1 MKKTLAIVT
10 LSVMLSACAS
20 LRQPSENDADASL
33 PSPKPTLEKVPPA
46 AKLPAA
52 PVAVVEDPLPA
63 VDLSA
68 DLFYDIMR
76 AEIGF
81 QRGQWQ
87 GPYTILLSD
96 AQQTRDPRLARR
108 AAEIALAARR
118 PAEALSAVRLWSEL
132 APHSDEALQNYL
144 SLVMLSDNISEI
156 QPLLA
161 QRLAQ
166 ASPETV
172 GPLILQIQRLLN
184 RARDKT
190 AAFTMLEQL
199 TSPYSTL
206 MESHLALAQ
215 SAFTNRDSVRAQ
227 AEANQALSIKPDSE
241 LAILT
246 LAQVTPDPD
255 RAMKLVADF
264 LKKYPD
270 AREVRIAYARGLV
283 EQKQFEAAS
292 DQFLKLLKDNPDDQA
307 TLFAL
312 GILNVQTNHLGP
324 AETYLKHY
332 LELLAADQEDEHD
345 PTQALLLLSQIAE
358 ERNDIPGALKWL
370 EQIEPGDAYIS
381 AQIRRGQLLA
391 KRGDI
396 NGARKV
402 LEQAQAD
409 ASNDH
414 DQQQLIL
421 GEAQILR
428 DAGRNQEAADIL
440 EAGVKSFPDSV
451 DLLYDY
457 AMAADKIGSY
467 STMEGA
473 LRKIIQ
479 IVPNSQHAYNALG
492 YSLADR
498 NIRLPEALTL
508 IQKALELAP
517 NDPFITDSLGWAQY
531 RLGNFA
537 EAEKQL
543 RRAYGLKADPEIGVH
558 LGEVLWVS
566 GKQTEAKQLW
576 RDAQAKDPQN
586 DVLKSTLTR
595 LNVKL

>member
-1 MKKTLAIVT
+1 LKKTFAIVS

-20 LRQPSENDADASL
+20 LRQPSETTADASH
-33 PSPKPTLEKVPPA
+33 PSTPPKLVKAPPVTKEQA
-46 AKLPAA
+46 QATPL
-52 PVAVVEDPLPA
+52 VEDPLPA
-63 VDLSA
+63 VELTQN
-68 DLFYDIMR
+68 LLYDILR
-76 AEIGF
+76 AEISF

-87 GPYTILLSD
+87 TAYLTLLSD
-96 AQQTRDPRLARR
+96 AQQTLDPRLAKR

-144 SLVMLSDNISEI
+144 GLVMLSDNISEI

-166 ASPETV
+166 ASPQAV
-172 GPLILQIQRLLN
+172 GPLILQIQRLLS

-190 AAFTMLEQL
+190 AAFNILQDL
-199 TSPYSTL
+199 ISPYATL

-215 SAFTNRDSVRAQ
+215 GAFANRDSVRARD
-227 AEANQALSIKPDSE
+227 EATQALRLKPDSE

-246 LAQVTPDPD
+246 LAQVTPDTIA
-255 RAMKLVADF
+255 AMKLVSDF
-264 LKKYPD
+264 LSTHPN

-283 EQKQFEAAS
+283 EQKQYEPARK
-292 DQFLKLLKDNPDDQA
+292 QFIQLLKDNNDDMT

-312 GILNVQTNHLGP
+312 GILDVQTSHLAE
-324 AETYLKHY
+324 AETNLKRYLQV
-332 LELLAADQEDEHD
+332 LTAQPEDERD

-358 ERNDIPGALKWL
+358 ERNDVPGALKWL
-370 EQIEPGDAYIS
+370 EQVEPGDAYINV
-381 AQIRRGQLLA
+381 QIRRGQLLA

-402 LEQAQAD
+402 LEQAQAE
-409 ASNDH
+409 AGNDR
-414 DQQQLIL
+414 DQQQLIQ

-428 DAGRNQEAADIL
+428 DADRNQEAATIL
-440 EAGVKSFPDSV
+440 EDGIKRFPDNI

-457 AMAADKIGSY
+457 AMVADKINSY
-467 STMEGA
+467 DTMEAA
-473 LRKIIQ
+473 LRKIID
-479 IVPNSQHAYNALG
+479 VAPDNPHAYNALG

-498 NIRLPEALTL
+498 NVRLPEALSL
-508 IQKALELAP
+508 IQKAVKLTPE
-517 NDPFITDSLGWAQY
+517 DPFITDSLGWAQF
-531 RLGNFA
+531 RLGNLE

-543 RRAYGLKADPEIGVH
+543 RRAYGLRPDPEIGVH

-566 GKQTEAKQLW
+566 GKQAEAKQLW
-576 RDAQAKDPQN
+576 RDAQQKDPQN
-586 DVLKSTLTR
+586 DVLKNTLNR

>member
-1 MKKTLAIVT
+1 
-10 LSVMLSACAS
+10 MLSACAS
-20 LRQPSENDADASL
+20 LRQHSENDADAKL
-33 PSPKPTLEKVPPA
+33 PSTKPTLEKAPPVT
-46 AKLPAA
+46 KLAGKET
-52 PVAVVEDPLPA
+52 VVVEDPLPA
-63 VDLSA
+63 VALTP
-68 DLFYDIMR
+68 DLFFDIMR

-87 GPYTILLSD
+87 EPYTILLSD
-96 AQQTRDPRLARR
+96 AQQTRDPRLAKR

-118 PAEALSAVRLWSEL
+118 PGEALTAVRLWSEL

-144 SLVMLSDNISEI
+144 SLVMLSDNIVEI

-172 GPLILQIQRLLN
+172 GPLILQIQRLVS

-190 AAFTMLEQL
+190 AAFNMLEQL
-199 TSPYSTL
+199 TSPYSSL

-215 SAFTNRDSVRAQ
+215 GAFSNRDSVRAQ
-227 AEANQALSIKPDSE
+227 DEANQALKIKPDSE

-264 LKKYPD
+264 LKQNPD

-292 DQFLKLLKDNPDDQA
+292 DQFQKLLKDKPDDQA

-332 LELLAADQEDEHD
+332 LDLLATDQDSEHD

-370 EQIEPGDAYIS
+370 EQVEPGDAYIS
-381 AQIRRGQLLA
+381 TQIRRGQLLA

-396 NGARKV
+396 NGARKL

-414 DQQQLIL
+414 DQQLLIL

-428 DAGRNQEAADIL
+428 DAKRDQDAADL
-440 EAGVKSFPDSV
+440 LAAGVKNFPDSV
-451 DLLYDY
+451 DLLYEY

-479 IVPNSQHAYNALG
+479 ISPNSQHAYNALG

-498 NIRLPEALTL
+498 NIRLPEALSL
-508 IQKALELAP
+508 IQKAVALAP

-531 RLGNFA
+531 RLGNLG

-543 RRAYGLKADPEIGVH
+543 RRAYNLRADPEIGVH

-566 GKQTEAKQLW
+566 GKQTEAKQFW

-586 DVLKSTLTR
+586 ELLKSTLSR

>member
-1 MKKTLAIVT
+1 
-10 LSVMLSACAS
+10 
-20 LRQPSENDADASL
+20 
-33 PSPKPTLEKVPPA
+33 
-46 AKLPAA
+46 
-52 PVAVVEDPLPA
+52 
-63 VDLSA
+63 
-68 DLFYDIMR
+68 
-76 AEIGF
+76 
-81 QRGQWQ
+81 
-87 GPYTILLSD
+87 
-96 AQQTRDPRLARR
+96 
-108 AAEIALAARR
+108 
-118 PAEALSAVRLWSEL
+118 
-132 APHSDEALQNYL
+132 
-144 SLVMLSDNISEI
+144 
-156 QPLLA
+156 
-161 QRLAQ
+161 
-166 ASPETV
+166 
-172 GPLILQIQRLLN
+172 
-184 RARDKT
+184 
-190 AAFTMLEQL
+190 
-199 TSPYSTL
+199 

-215 SAFTNRDSVRAQ
+215 GAFTNRDSVRAQ
-227 AEANQALSIKPDSE
+227 DEANQALKIKPDSE

-246 LAQVTPDPD
+246 LAQVTPDAEA
-255 RAMKLVADF
+255 AMKLVADF
-264 LKKYPD
+264 LKKNPD

-283 EQKQFEAAS
+283 EQKQYEAAS
-292 DQFLKLLKDNPDDQA
+292 DQFQRLLKDNPDDQA

-332 LELLAADQEDEHD
+332 LDLLAADQDDEHD

-396 NGARKV
+396 SGARKV

-421 GEAQILR
+421 GESQILR
-428 DAGRNQEAADIL
+428 DAGRYQDAADVL
-440 EAGVKSFPDSV
+440 EAGVKSFPNSV

-498 NIRLPEALTL
+498 NIRLPEALSL
-508 IQKALELAP
+508 IQKAMELAP
-517 NDPFITDSLGWAQY
+517 DDPFITDSLGWAQY
-531 RLGNFA
+531 RLGNLG

-543 RRAYGLKADPEIGVH
+543 RRAYGLRADPEIGVH

-566 GKQTEAKQLW
+566 GKQAEAKQFW
-576 RDAQAKDPQN
+576 RDAQGKDPQN
-586 DVLKSTLTR
+586 EVLKSTLSR